1 LTESQ
6 ATRQQRLNDTEPE
19 HNDLLDP
26 VDPLEEEEAHGR
38 IGYGR
43 FGERTPYILAVAIL
57 LTVVVI
63 AGIEWWQNQ
72 DDTSGERAR
81 IGEPAPTFELTT
93 LDGGTFDLEA
103 HRGKVVVVNFWA
115 TWCEPCK
122 EEMPALVDLANANPD
137 DVVVVGVASTIDEP
151 DKIQGFVDQYGITYA
166 LGIDTANAGPVGDI
180 ASQYR
185 ANVLPSTFIID
196 PDGDIA
202 YIQIGQPV
210 DEGGFQALVDDAK
223 TP

>member
-63 AGIEWWQNQ
+63 AGIDWWQNQ

-81 IGEPAPTFELTT
+81 IGESAPTIELTT

-137 DVVVVGVASTIDEP
+137 DVVILGIAATT
-151 DKIQGFVDQYGITYA
+151 DKPENIAQFVEQYGITYA
-166 LGIDTANAGPVGDI
+166 LAKDTGNDGPVGDTG
-180 ASQYR
+180 STYR
-185 ANVLPSTFIID
+185 VPGYPATFVIDPEGAVTFIQLGPLELD
-196 PDGDIA
+196 
-202 YIQIGQPV
+202 
-210 DEGGFQALVDDAK
+210 GFQALVDDAK